1 MRIQSGVV
9 LNRAHRSQMLTSC
22 SINYYVR
29 TVTSVFTRVCLKI
42 MFTLTCLT
50 ATENDVNSAIQ
61 TRKIRCFYQMDDS
74 QKS

>member
-22 SINYYVR
+22 SINSGVR
-29 TVTSVFTRVCLKI
+29 TVASVFISVCLTF

-50 ATENDVNSAIQ
+50 AKENDVSSAIQ